1 MKKLIAI
8 VLLSG
13 ILMCVSGCDE
23 ELPNSSNTSTTT
35 KSTTVSK
42 SSALSTAEYELKY
55 YYIQP
60 KFNSLTSADVGSYT
74 CDENSYCYNYKDER
88 IDCFKFVIKGNAS
101 GYVDDYNDEYN
112 KMTFTFTIY
121 ISKED
126 GESVDSDFDYDWK
139 Y

>member
-13 ILMCVSGCDE
+13 ILLCVSGCDE
-23 ELPNSSNTSTTT
+23 ELPNNSNTSTTT
-35 KSTTVSK
+35 ESINVTK
-42 SSALSTAEYELKY
+42 SSALSRAEYELKY
-55 YYIQP
+55 FHINT
-60 KFNSLTSADVGSYT
+60 KFNTVTSADIGSYT
-74 CDENSYCYNYKDER
+74 CDENSYCYNYNDER
-88 IDCFKFVIKGNAS
+88 IDCFEFVIKGNAS

-126 GESVDSDFDYDWK
+126 GKRVKSDFDYDWK

>member
-1 MKKLIAI
+1 MK
-8 VLLSG
+8 
-13 ILMCVSGCDE
+13 
-23 ELPNSSNTSTTT
+23 NNSNTSTTT
-35 KSTTVSK
+35 ESINVTK
-42 SSALSTAEYELKY
+42 SSALSTVEYELKY
-55 YYIQP
+55 YHIKP
-60 KFNSLTSADVGSYT
+60 KFNTVTSAGIGSYT

-88 IDCFKFVIKGNAS
+88 IDCFEFVIKGNAS